1 MNDDLGAS
9 LVAQADGGKGRGLR
23 VRVHFKVNHKLPDSQ
38 MLRRLAV
45 LALLFS
51 ALQLLVNDAIE
62 DAVAEGMKLEC
73 SVVADA
79 SFSITIVLTLKI
91 KCKYLTELLLYL
103 QKLLAEATLHL
114 PVEISLVHLRVRVC
128 PITMT
133 IMNHLPQG

>member
-73 SVVADA
+73 RVVADA
-79 SFSITIVLTLKI
+79 SFSITIVLTLK
-91 KCKYLTELLLYL
+91 CEYLTELLLYL
-103 QKLLAEATLHL
+103 QKLLAEATLFL
-114 PVEISLVHLRVRVC
+114 PLEISLVCLRLRVC

-133 IMNHLPQG
+133 IIMNHLPQG